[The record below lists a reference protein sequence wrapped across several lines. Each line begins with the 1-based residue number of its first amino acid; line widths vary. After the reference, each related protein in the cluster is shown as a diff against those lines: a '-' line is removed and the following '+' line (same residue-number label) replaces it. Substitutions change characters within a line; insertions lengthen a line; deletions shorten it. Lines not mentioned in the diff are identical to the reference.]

1 MSGVKKVEGSA
12 LPEGHPIHT
21 LMEEHSI
28 IVDYASKLMVLAENM
43 KKARGAGTVEKLL
56 ENLDHIVDHLRE
68 SEKHYQRE
76 ENVLFPHM
84 EKHGITGPPAQM
96 WTEHDEIRDVKKK
109 LYALSDLER
118 PGNPATFRN
127 EIGEVSSQLLEMLQ
141 MHFHKENTVL
151 FPMGIRAI
159 GAAEWEAIVRECDE
173 IGYSIFTPINARGAP
188 PAKGKAGE
196 VSGSFGAVALET
208 GGFSRDELET
218 VLDTLPVDMTFV
230 GADDKVRYFSNSK
243 DRIFPRTKAIIG
255 RTVQNCHPQKSVHA
269 VQKILD
275 DFRTNKRDGA
285 EFWINMGPKMIHIR
299 YFALRRDGKYLGALE
314 VSQDVA
320 PLRKLQGEK
329 RLLD

>member
-1 MSGVKKVEGSA
+1 MSGVKNVEGSA

-173 IGYSIFTPINARGAP
+173 IGYSIFLPVNARGAGR
-188 PAKGKAGE
+188 PAEAGRKAPAPGDRVVFE
-196 VSGSFGAVALET
+196 TGSFT
-208 GGFSRDELET
+208 RDELESI
-218 VLDTLPVDMTFV
+218 LDTLPVDMTFV
-230 GADDKVRYFSNSK
+230 SADEKVRYFSNSRE
-243 DRIFPRTKAIIG
+243 RIFPRTKAIIG
-255 RTVQNCHPQKSVHA
+255 RKVLNCHPQKSFHV

-275 DFRTNKRDGA
+275 DFRAGKRDVA
-285 EFWINMGPKMIHIR
+285 EFWIDLGEKMVHIR
-299 YFALRRDGKYLGALE
+299 YFAVRRQGKFLGTIE
-314 VSQDVA
+314 VSQDIA
-320 PLRKLQGEK
+320 PLRKLQGQK